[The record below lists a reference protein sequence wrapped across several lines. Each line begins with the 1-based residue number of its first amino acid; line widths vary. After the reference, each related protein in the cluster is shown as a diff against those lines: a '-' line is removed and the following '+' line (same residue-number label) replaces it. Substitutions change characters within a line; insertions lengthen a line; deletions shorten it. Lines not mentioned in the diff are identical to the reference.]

1 MPENKANIG
10 KVPNRILNTTIVKL
24 LFDFLKIKNKNNAV
38 SNFSQEEG
46 IEFVDYVLNEFKVEY
61 KVSPEDLGRIPKKT
75 PFIVVSNY
83 PLGGLEIFI
92 TIKVFTQI
100 HPDFKIVVNK
110 YFNDIIP
117 LCKHTH
123 NLSGRIKRKMSS
135 KNISL
140 LEDLLQSD
148 EINGGLGIFPASLV
162 RTFQSPVNGG
172 IDRAWDISL
181 IKAIRKSQ
189 IAILPVYFNGNKSWL
204 AKLLPNFPN
213 LFNSSRQKFTD
224 FTNKNKGEV
233 IMRIGNLISPEKQSE
248 YNNSHLFR
256 RYLRSR
262 IYALGT
268 GLDARKFR
276 LSVTKLHAKKPEN
289 IIDAVPSNLLVD
301 EINTIIKQYL
311 LFESGDF
318 QIICAPSLEIPNIL
332 REIGRLREITFREVG
347 EGSNKSIDLDDYDLY
362 YQQLIV
368 WDKVNEKIAGAYRV
382 GMGKEILEQ
391 FGIEGFYINSLFKI
405 KKTGTH
411 LLSQSIELGRSFI
424 IKEYQRKPMS
434 LFLLWK
440 GILYFLLKHEEYRY
454 LIGPASISN
463 DFSKIS
469 KNLIVSFFKDN
480 HYDYDT
486 ARYFKPRKQFRI
498 KKIKNIDQ
506 SLFFGAEKDIK
517 DIDKF
522 VLEIEN
528 EQGIPILFKK
538 YIKLNAKVVGFNVD
552 PSFNNCLDGLILLD
566 IFNVPKETLKSLSK
580 EINDDSILKRF
591 QLS

>member
-1 MPENKANIG
+1 MPHNKINTG
-10 KVPNRILNTTIVKL
+10 KVPKRILNTTIVKL
-24 LFDFLKIKNKNNAV
+24 LFDFLKIKNKNK
-38 SNFSQEEG
+38 SFSDFSKEDG
-46 IEFVDYVLNEFKVEY
+46 IEFIDYVLNEFKIDY
-61 KVSPEDLGRIPKKT
+61 QVSPEDLKRIPNKA
-75 PFIVVSNY
+75 PFIVISNY
-83 PLGGLEIFI
+83 PLGGIEIFI

-100 HPDFKIVVNK
+100 HPNFKVVVNK

-117 LCKHTH
+117 LCKHTYTLH
-123 NLSGRIKRKMSS
+123 GGMKRKMSS
-135 KNISL
+135 KKISL
-140 LEDLLQSD
+140 VENLLQSD
-148 EINGGLGIFPASLV
+148 EISGGLGIFPDSLV
-162 RTFQSPVNGG
+162 RSFQSPVSAH

-181 IKAIRKSQ
+181 IRAIKKSQ
-189 IAILPVYFNGNKSWL
+189 ISILPVYFKGNKSWFSQLL
-204 AKLLPNFPN
+204 AN
-213 LFNSSRQKFTD
+213 LFNSAKQKSAD
-224 FTNKNKGEV
+224 SVEGSKGKV
-233 IMRIGNLISPEKQSE
+233 IMRIGNIISPENQRE
-248 YNNSHLFR
+248 YTNSHMFR

-276 LSVTKLHAKKPEN
+276 LSIAKLKTKKPEP
-289 IIDAVPSNLLVD
+289 IIDAVPNELLVE
-301 EINTIIKQYL
+301 EINSIVNQYL

-318 QIICAPSLEIPNIL
+318 QVICAPSLEIPNIL

-362 YQQLIV
+362 YNQLIV
-368 WDKVNEKIAGAYRV
+368 WDKVNNKIAGAYRA

-391 FGIEGFYINSLFKI
+391 FGLEGFYINSLFKI
-405 KKTGTH
+405 KKTGKD

-440 GILYFLLKHEEYRY
+440 GILYFLIKHDEYKY

-469 KNLIVSFFKDN
+469 KNLIVSFFKNN
-480 HYDYDT
+480 HYDYEL
-486 ARYFKPRKQFRI
+486 AKFFKPRKQFRI

-506 SLFFGAEKDIK
+506 KLFFETGKDIK
-517 DIDKF
+517 TVDKF

-552 PSFNNCLDGLILLD
+552 PSFNNCLDGLIVLD
-566 IFNVPKETLKSLSK
+566 VFNVPQETLKSLSK

-591 QLS
+591 QIK